1 MQGLMRNGDPSL
13 LPKLGNQ
20 AKYHPTQTRFFSLFY
35 FGLKSEQM
43 GNTGFEEN
51 PKEDYRYIHSN
62 HYHYHFLFPFLSP
75 PVGLVY
81 ICPSQLETMHQANK
95 VVSIID

>member
-1 MQGLMRNGDPSL
+1 MGTPHFYLNLGIKQNIIPS
-13 LPKLGNQ
+13 KLG
-20 AKYHPTQTRFFSLFY
+20 FFPFFY
-35 FGLKSEQM
+35 IGLKSEQM

>member
-1 MQGLMRNGDPSL
+1 MGTPHFYLNLGIKQNIIP
-13 LPKLGNQ
+13 PKLGF
-20 AKYHPTQTRFFSLFY
+20 PFFY